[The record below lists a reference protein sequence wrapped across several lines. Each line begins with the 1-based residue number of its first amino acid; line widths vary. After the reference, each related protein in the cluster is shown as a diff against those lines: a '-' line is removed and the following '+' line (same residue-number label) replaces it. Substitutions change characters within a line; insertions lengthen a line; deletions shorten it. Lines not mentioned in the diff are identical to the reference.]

1 MRGSKKGVL
10 LFLFITFGITWGVW
24 GLARVLGV
32 LNTGPSGQIIVALG
46 AFGPAIAAIIV
57 RRLVTREGFADA
69 GLRLH
74 LRHGW
79 PYYLFAW
86 LIPLPV
92 VATIVVLAGALGIVN
107 THIITQRAAATPAT
121 LLVAVLG
128 GALLSAPLFWG
139 EEFGWRS
146 YLQLRLGSRPL
157 PASIVTGLIW
167 GLFHYPVILS
177 GYEGYENVLVGLA
190 VFPISTILLS
200 ITFAWLRLKTGSVW
214 ASCLAHSATNG
225 IGGGLTAYMF
235 LGSGHFLLTSYLGV
249 LGWLPL
255 GILGVWIV
263 LTGGLTTSSD
273 SRSTVAQ
280 IITSSRRQAVRFT
293 HAPYAP

>member
-1 MRGSKKGVL
+1 MRVINKGVL
-10 LFLFITFGITWGVW
+10 LFLFITFGITWSVW
-24 GLARVLGV
+24 GLAWVLGI
-32 LNTGPSGQIIVALG
+32 LNTGPSGQIVVALG

-57 RRLVTREGFADA
+57 RRLVTHEGFADA
-69 GLRLH
+69 GLRPN

-92 VATIVVLAGALGIVN
+92 VVTIVVLSGALGIVN
-107 THIITQRAAATPAT
+107 IHIITQRAAATPAT

-157 PASIVTGLIW
+157 PASIITGLIW
-167 GLFHYPVILS
+167 GLFHYPVILA

-255 GILGVWIV
+255 GILGMWIV
-263 LTGGLTTSSD
+263 LTRGLATAPN
-273 SRSTVAQ
+273 SRFAVAQ
-280 IITSSRRQAVRFT
+280 IITSPSREEVRL
-293 HAPYAP
+293 